1 MTIQNNQHGLI
12 PNWFDWGCQ
21 NPVFFDFETTS
32 ACDLPARGGRLY
44 AADPTTQ
51 ILSLVLDIDRTYHV
65 WIPRLDN
72 ASELPSEQ
80 FLAGYGV
87 DLRHLRIY
95 VGETIPEP
103 IIEAAR
109 SGRTFVGHNVMGF
122 DRFIWERF
130 LKDFP
135 VKAWIDTL
143 YLARSAGLPGGLD
156 KLASVTLNSGKDSA
170 KRLVEPLMFAK
181 IQHGELVYPKLTR
194 GLIGPLLRYNMVD
207 VILLRQLWE
216 GVFADLVVE
225 SDVLWAHQTINDTGV
240 HIDKDLINWVQ
251 EISVV
256 ASANAAKKVDKLTN
270 GAISEKNIRS
280 VKQVREWLASKG
292 LRIVTVDKF
301 GMEKH
306 TLRKDIV
313 EQCINNPRLMLDPDS
328 PVAIDVDNL
337 DPTVFEVLR
346 LRSASVR
353 ITSAKAERA
362 SKRIGDDGRI
372 YDLHAYHQAHCVS
385 GDTEL
390 LTKTGWVRIEDWN
403 GGEIA
408 QWDISG
414 EIQFKLATANRFNN
428 TEGMLVVDGPYLS
441 GKFTLGHTIP
451 SFSQSGKFVARHAG
465 DMPNY
470 YRMSVPISGVL
481 SSSGKITPEQMRV
494 FAMIQADGH
503 WQTDSAQGRSLQVFV
518 KKKRKKDR
526 CRKLLTEAGI
536 PFYEKEYPSYPGYTR
551 FIVRWKDIPN
561 WLTPETKYFGPWLLD
576 STPEARLALLDE
588 VPFWDGSK
596 GKDKIINDRYYSAI
610 RNNREWVA
618 TIAHLSNRAACL
630 YADDMTVGI
639 RPTNKTDSRKE
650 HWTQTESDSV
660 VYCPTTETGYWVY
673 RHNGKIGITGNTGRF
688 GSLGLQIH
696 NLPKPKAGLSKKA
709 LGFDGIEF
717 LLSRFESTYKGN
729 HDNQETYEDLDRI
742 CEEWTAKIREKNPFA
757 PPLTVDDFMSA
768 LIRPSMVPD
777 RWLDADGDVFGIA
790 DYAAIEARGLAWI
803 ADQPELLAAF
813 ERNEDVYTWFG
824 NESNLFGRKISKA
837 DKDLR
842 DICKVAVLGLG
853 YGMGEKKFAIFL
865 SMMGIDLSKYDLTVW
880 GVIDRY
886 RGLFPQIAG
895 QFAGAIN
902 GRPYRKGGIWTAL
915 EAAAMN
921 AVAGQGPQTA
931 GKCRFVFVNGT
942 LICELPSGRRLHY
955 RNARIEDRI
964 PAYVYA
970 LGLELKEKATLVYD
984 NPHGYESSLYG
995 GKICENCLAA
1005 DTKVLTYRGILPI
1018 VEVQPGDLVWDGEQ
1032 WVPTAGVV
1040 NNGEQETGTWQGV
1053 RLTRDH
1059 LIFDGRKWNSAIS
1072 VTESVSRDALK
1083 WASDSVRSL
1092 FKSQES
1098 ETTLIPKSDV
1108 IADRSAISIT
1118 VDWYVNRILNVASV
1132 DTETPGRNGNGSLI
1146 SFQTMSCGP
1155 FGYIDTQ
1162 EFLVDVRTRIPQRIP
1177 LTVNAVSECV
1187 TSGETTFLRSS
1198 DMWLHYPIGISFRA
1212 ISTELTMIGDM
1223 NPATF
1228 ALYPGLSIPEIAGQ
1242 PYLWNLTG
1250 SVSQLLSSANNIYPN
1265 GDERFTN
1272 ITANAVDPLN
1282 GCWITT
1288 GKREPVYD
1296 LLNCGPN
1303 HRFTIITNHG
1313 PVVVHNCV
1321 QAICRDIMACSLVR
1335 LLKHDFRIVLHVH
1348 DEIVSQFKRVSTVD
1362 SLREMVRLMT
1372 VVPTWA
1378 KGFPVAVEGYCANRY
1393 LKTPQSGYPEFAALN
1408 GVVL

>member
-1 MTIQNNQHGLI
+1 MSL
-12 PNWFDWGCQ
+12 FDWGCQ

-51 ILSLVLDIDRTYHV
+51 ILSLVLDVDRTYHV

-72 ASELPSEQ
+72 ASDLPSEQ

-95 VGETIPEP
+95 VGEKIPEP
-103 IIEAAR
+103 IIDAAR

-156 KLASVTLNSGKDSA
+156 KLASVTMNSGKDSA
-170 KRLVEPLMFAK
+170 KRLVEPLMYAK

-207 VILLRQLWE
+207 VILLRQLWG

-256 ASANAAKKVDKLTN
+256 AAANAAKKVERLTN
-270 GAISEKNIRS
+270 GEISEKNIRS
-280 VKQVREWLASKG
+280 VKQVREWLATKG

-362 SKRIGDDGRI
+362 SKRIGTDGRI
-372 YDLHAYHQAHCVS
+372 YDLHAYYQAH
-385 GDTEL
+385 
-390 LTKTGWVRIEDWN
+390 
-403 GGEIA
+403 
-408 QWDISG
+408 
-414 EIQFKLATANRFNN
+414 
-428 TEGMLVVDGPYLS
+428 
-441 GKFTLGHTIP
+441 
-451 SFSQSGKFVARHAG
+451 
-465 DMPNY
+465 
-470 YRMSVPISGVL
+470 
-481 SSSGKITPEQMRV
+481 
-494 FAMIQADGH
+494 
-503 WQTDSAQGRSLQVFV
+503 
-518 KKKRKKDR
+518 
-526 CRKLLTEAGI
+526 
-536 PFYEKEYPSYPGYTR
+536 
-551 FIVRWKDIPN
+551 
-561 WLTPETKYFGPWLLD
+561 
-576 STPEARLALLDE
+576 
-588 VPFWDGSK
+588 
-596 GKDKIINDRYYSAI
+596 
-610 RNNREWVA
+610 
-618 TIAHLSNRAACL
+618 
-630 YADDMTVGI
+630 
-639 RPTNKTDSRKE
+639 
-650 HWTQTESDSV
+650 
-660 VYCPTTETGYWVY
+660 
-673 RHNGKIGITGNTGRF
+673 TGRF
-688 GSLGLQIH
+688 GSLGLNIH

-709 LGFDGIEF
+709 LGFDGIDF

-895 QFAGAIN
+895 SFAGAIN
-902 GRPYRKGGIWTAL
+902 GRPYRKGGVWTAL

-995 GKICENCLAA
+995 GKICEN
-1005 DTKVLTYRGILPI
+1005 
-1018 VEVQPGDLVWDGEQ
+1018 
-1032 WVPTAGVV
+1032 
-1040 NNGEQETGTWQGV
+1040 
-1053 RLTRDH
+1053 
-1059 LIFDGRKWNSAIS
+1059 
-1072 VTESVSRDALK
+1072 
-1083 WASDSVRSL
+1083 
-1092 FKSQES
+1092 
-1098 ETTLIPKSDV
+1098 
-1108 IADRSAISIT
+1108 
-1118 VDWYVNRILNVASV
+1118 
-1132 DTETPGRNGNGSLI
+1132 
-1146 SFQTMSCGP
+1146 
-1155 FGYIDTQ
+1155 
-1162 EFLVDVRTRIPQRIP
+1162 
-1177 LTVNAVSECV
+1177 
-1187 TSGETTFLRSS
+1187 
-1198 DMWLHYPIGISFRA
+1198 
-1212 ISTELTMIGDM
+1212 
-1223 NPATF
+1223 AT
-1228 ALYPGLSIPEIAGQ
+1228 
-1242 PYLWNLTG
+1242 
-1250 SVSQLLSSANNIYPN
+1250 
-1265 GDERFTN
+1265 
-1272 ITANAVDPLN
+1272 
-1282 GCWITT
+1282 
-1288 GKREPVYD
+1288 
-1296 LLNCGPN
+1296 
-1303 HRFTIITNHG
+1303 
-1313 PVVVHNCV
+1313 

-1335 LLKHDFRIVLHVH
+1335 LLKHDFKIVLHVH
-1348 DEIVSQFKRVSTVD
+1348 DEIVSQFRRMGMVD

-1393 LKTPQSGYPEFAALN
+1393 LKSPQSGYPEFAALN
-1408 GVVL
+1408 GAVL